1 MAEMEPNQT
10 KPASTMFAEPPV
22 EKSFPTTAVGI
33 AAAVVVVLAV
43 VLVLLGRGH
52 SSAAPNTVQPQAD
65 YARYLIL
72 GDVAMS
78 EASNGTGGKL
88 TYIDGHIANHGPA
101 TVTGVTVQVVFAND
115 AAMPPQVETL
125 PMTLIRMREPYI
137 DTEPVSAAPLA
148 PAGEADF
155 RLIFE
160 NVGDTW
166 NQQVPE
172 IRVIQVETRK

>member
-1 MAEMEPNQT
+1 
-10 KPASTMFAEPPV
+10 MFAEPAV

-43 VLVLLGRGH
+43 VFLVLGRGH
-52 SSAAPNTVQPQAD
+52 SASAPNTLQPLAA
-65 YARYLIL
+65 YAPNLTL
-72 GDVAMS
+72 SGVAMS

-88 TYIDGHIANHGPA
+88 TYIDGHVANHGAA

-137 DTEPVSAAPLA
+137 DTEPVSAAPLTPGA
-148 PAGEADF
+148 EGDF

-160 NVGDTW
+160 NVSDNW
-166 NQQVPE
+166 NQQTPE
-172 IRVIQVETRK
+172 IRVIRTESRQ